1 MRRIVVS
8 VLVALTAACPSPAEP
23 PDASGPDAFTPDDTE
38 PSLGDA
44 GQDAAMPPDAGPLP
58 EPRADYGVAG
68 PYAVGSVTVTMM
80 DRTGMRM
87 LPVELWYPADEA
99 ARAEA
104 ATGRPIEAFEEGAR
118 ATRLTEL
125 VAAAPASCVRRT
137 MHAAAA
143 PAAATGTGS
152 WPVLVFS
159 HCHTCTRYD
168 MAEVAER
175 LASHGIVVAAP
186 DHIDNTLWEGL
197 AGTSVG
203 VTAEFLRVRASD
215 VSSVLDRLL
224 DPAAAELPADLR
236 GQLDAAHVAVMGHSF
251 GAATTGVVVRDD
263 PRFIAALAVAAPISV
278 LGPVNVTGLD
288 VPYAFLLMREDNSIQ
303 EIGNRFIRMDAMRVG
318 GPATL
323 VELDDGGHWS
333 IADLCGLVPAFAA
346 GCGEGVRGS
355 VPGDVPFTY
364 VDPAAARELAA
375 DVAAGFFATHLL
387 GDPGGDTFVRRLD
400 GTAGAHVTSLP

>member
-1 MRRIVVS
+1 MRR
-8 VLVALTAACPSPAEP
+8 LVALVLCSLTAACPSPAEP
-23 PDASGPDAFTPDDTE
+23 PDASGPDAFVPDDPE
-38 PSLGDA
+38 PSLADA
-44 GQDAAMPPDAGPLP
+44 GQDAPVPVDAGPLP

-68 PYAVGSVTVTMM
+68 PHAVGSVTVMMM

-104 ATGRPIEAFEEGAR
+104 ATGRPIEAFEEGER
-118 ATRLTEL
+118 ASRLAEL
-125 VAAAPASCVRRT
+125 VAAAPATCVRRT

-143 PAAATGTGS
+143 PAVAGGGP
-152 WPVLVFS
+152 WPVLLFS

-186 DHIDNTLWEGL
+186 DHIDNTLWDQL

-203 VTAEFLRVRASD
+203 VTAEFLRVRSSD

-236 GQLDAAHVAVMGHSF
+236 GQLDADHVAVMGHSF

-278 LGPVNVTGLD
+278 VERVNVTALE

-303 EIGNRFIRMDAMRVG
+303 EIGNRFIRMDAMRLG

-333 IADLCGLVPAFAA
+333 IADLCGLVPAFAP
-346 GCGEGVRGS
+346 GCGDGVRGS

-364 VDPAAARELAA
+364 VDPSAARELAA

-400 GTAGAHVTSLP
+400 GAQGAHVTSLP